1 MKTNITV
8 LKNTVIYPRKGDF
21 MITLNNDLSLQK
33 LKNIFKTGFSNIL
46 GISMFFLFS
55 GALYTLIN
63 SPVEMLFLYVIIM
76 IVVFFVL
83 FYLFLRGFN
92 INNLV
97 KLYAAGPKQMII
109 SNDMITAVYDDKTY
123 YFRKNDFITNEFKL
137 KITNEYITI
146 HISGIYFF
154 CTNQL
159 SDEQLT
165 KLKEIY
171 HNFINADVI
180 EVETNGIPSTPLINN
195 FSGVMKETLWM
206 LNNVYSRL
214 KYIFPIVTVLTILDI
229 VVLKT
234 GIYCPGGVFIVLVVA
249 FEIFFI
255 IGHKLDKSFK
265 PVNCCK
271 LYLIDNKMYIKKND
285 KTVKIIPTDTI
296 KKVIPVT
303 NGYIIVSSFTTVT
316 ISNEN
321 KALIEQIL
329 NVSR

>member
-97 KLYAAGPKQMII
+97 KLYAAGPKQMVI
-109 SNDMITAVYDDKTY
+109 SNDMITVVYDDKTY

-165 KLKEIY
+165 KLKEIH
-171 HNFINADVI
+171 HNFINEDVI
-180 EVETNGIPSTPLINN
+180 EVETKDLPFIMLSDNLLALLKMVNIPLS
-195 FSGVMKETLWM
+195 K
-206 LNNVYSRL
+206 L
-214 KYIFPIVTVLTILDI
+214 KYIMPITIIIMILDLMI
-229 VVLKT
+229 FKT
-234 GIYCPGGVFIVLVVA
+234 GIYCPCGLFIALIIVFEMSL
-249 FEIFFI
+249 I
-255 IGHKLDKSFK
+255 IGYKCDKNLN
-265 PVNCCK
+265 PANCCK

-296 KKVIPVT
+296 KKVIPVK

-316 ISNEN
+316 VSNEN
-321 KALIEQIL
+321 ESLIEKIL
-329 NVSR
+329 DAI

>member
-1 MKTNITV
+1 
-8 LKNTVIYPRKGDF
+8 

-33 LKNIFKTGFSNIL
+33 LKNINKIGFSTSL
-46 GISMFFLFS
+46 CVVAFVVYSATLY
-55 GALYTLIN
+55 ALLTT
-63 SPVEMLFLYVIIM
+63 PVEMLFLYIFFMIIM
-76 IVVFFVL
+76 FFVL
-83 FYLFLRGFN
+83 FFT
-92 INNLV
+92 LV
-97 KLYAAGPKQMII
+97 IAFANYKSLKSYAAGPKQLLI
-109 SNDMITAVYDDKTY
+109 SDDIITAIYEDRKYSLT
-123 YFRKNDFITNEFKL
+123 KNDFVPNDFKL
-137 KITNEYITI
+137 SIKKGYIIINLREI
-146 HISGIYFF
+146 HLF

-171 HNFINADVI
+171 HDFINADVI

-229 VVLKT
+229 AVLKT

-296 KKVIPVT
+296 KKVIPVK

-316 ISNEN
+316 VSNEN